1 MNIGFCAFIL
11 LVTMTSGR
19 SLSSQSA
26 VVQSQRAEA
35 LASNSLTPPS
45 PNHTHQAR
53 SVSSLVPPGCCSIC
67 NLLSLTLNRHLC
79 LLLPL
84 SSSSC
89 GPFIVLCLLSH
100 SGVPSQT
107 RSSLS
112 IRSAGPGLGPGHRI
126 KDRDYLGWMDFGR
139 RSAVEYEYS
148 S

>member
-53 SVSSLVPPGCCSIC
+53 SVSPPGQMDHYNHVQQEGDTQDSV
-67 NLLSLTLNRHLC
+67 NQLLARLMSRK
-79 LLLPL
+79 
-84 SSSSC
+84 
-89 GPFIVLCLLSH
+89 
-100 SGVPSQT
+100 GVPSQT